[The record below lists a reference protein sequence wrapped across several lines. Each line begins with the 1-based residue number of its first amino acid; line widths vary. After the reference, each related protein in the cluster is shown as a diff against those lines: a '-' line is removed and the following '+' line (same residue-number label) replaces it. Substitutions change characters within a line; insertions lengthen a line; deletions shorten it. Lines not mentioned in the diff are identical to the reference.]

1 MLQMAY
7 LGNVKKFLVLGSIV
21 VIAICHPCLAGLRS
35 ELGTVC
41 SGGIGDRGYGIGD
54 RDRGGGR
61 GYGGY
66 MLP

>member
-41 SGGIGDRGYGIGD
+41 SRGIGVGD
-54 RDRGGGR
+54 RDMDRGEGIGER
-61 GYGGY
+61 G
-66 MLP
+66 